1 MYKPSATLIV
11 SKAIVCAASVPLLGT
26 FIAETTNSVSLPV
39 DTLCNFPYVRNIKA
53 LTNHKYDYRLRVGR
67 YRVLFNHFEKIHIIS
82 IEEVKK
88 RDDSTY

>member
-1 MYKPSATLIV
+1 MAKIKWSLKASKQLDKIQHADKKTILSA
-11 SKAIVCAASVPLLGT
+11 
-26 FIAETTNSVSLPV
+26 V
-39 DTLCNFPYVRNIKA
+39 DALCNFPYVRNIKA